1 MGLSIRVKLI
11 LAIYLPLL
19 AVYAGTLAVE
29 YRRGRAEIIE
39 HVKDLAV
46 ERAAHQAQVLDLHL
60 QIYEQQAESLANVI
74 SRAITVSNFGP
85 AAPQP
90 ASQPAAASQP
100 APPHL
105 AALPPPPGAPAFARP
120 GAATKPDT
128 LRRIFYSSG
137 LIKENLWRNPDVY
150 GSGVAFEPN
159 AFPADAVP
167 ASPYVFKSE
176 IPVYAPGPKGRR
188 DPTRKPPPKEFVREV
203 DISKGPG
210 NYRQQDW
217 YVNAATSGTG
227 VWSDPIVKPGQKPL
241 LRFSCPIKVNETLT
255 GVSYLD
261 VDLGAIQKQVA
272 AVCVD
277 GGGYSV
283 LVGNNGT
290 ILWHPTEAFA
300 LKETL
305 AGMARKH
312 NNAPLEGIAQRMAA
326 GQAGVELAP
335 NLDGK
340 TTEWVA
346 YAPVPSTNWSY
357 AAFIPESHIMAPV
370 YERLGR
376 SMALLSIG
384 LLLIILLI
392 HWTSRRVT
400 RPIGRLAAAVRQLG
414 DGNLNIPAID
424 TNSKDEIGVL
434 ARSFNS
440 MVKDLR
446 DHVEALTRETAAR
459 ETVESELRIAR
470 EIQES
475 LLPSAFPSNA
485 SFELYGM
492 NSPAEHVAGD
502 FFDFFYTSDHVL
514 TLVIADVSG
523 KGIPAAIFMAV
534 TRTIIRNLGATN
546 LTPAEIL
553 TRANAMLGQDNVRSM
568 FVTLFMGHYD
578 TRTGTLQYCNGG
590 HCPPC
595 IISAKGEVKTLSRV
609 TGTILGAFEDQ
620 RFELDQ
626 VTLEKGDTL
635 MLYTDGV
642 TEACRGDVELFGR
655 ERLEAF
661 LAQHAGDS
669 MVDLCHATEKVVD
682 EHRNHELQDDVTI
695 LAIRRIS

>member
-1 MGLSIRVKLI
+1 MSIRVKLI

-29 YRRGRAEIIE
+29 YHRGRTEIID

-46 ERAAHQAQVLDLHL
+46 ERAAHQAQVLDLRL

-74 SRAITVSNFGP
+74 SRAMTVANFGSP
-85 AAPQP
+85 A

-100 APPHL
+100 FQPP
-105 AALPPPPGAPAFARP
+105 RP
-120 GAATKPDT
+120 GATTKPDN
-128 LRRIFYSSG
+128 LRRVFYSSG

-159 AFPADAVP
+159 AFGSEPVP
-167 ASPYVFKSE
+167 PSPYVFKSE
-176 IPVYAPGPKGRR
+176 TPPPLPGPRGRR
-188 DPTRKPPPKEFVREV
+188 DNTHKPPKEFVREM
-203 DISKGPG
+203 DLAKGSG

-217 YVNAATSGTG
+217 YANAVTSGAG
-227 VWSDPIVKPGQKPL
+227 VWSDPVVKPGQKPL
-241 LRFSCPIKVNETLT
+241 LRFSFPFKVNDILA

-261 VDLGAIQKQVA
+261 VDLAAIQKQVA

-283 LVGNNGT
+283 LIGNNGT
-290 ILWHPTEAFA
+290 VLWHPNESIVLT
-300 LKETL
+300 ETL
-305 AGMARKH
+305 QGLARK
-312 NNAPLEGIAQRMAA
+312 NKNAELEDISQRMAA

-335 NLDGK
+335 NFKGK

-357 AAFIPESHIMAPV
+357 ATFIPESRIMAPV

-376 SMALLSIG
+376 SMALLSAG
-384 LLLIILLI
+384 LLVIVLLI

-400 RPIGRLAAAVRQLG
+400 RPIGRLATAVQQLG
-414 DGNLNIPAID
+414 DGNLNIAAID

-446 DHVEALTRETAAR
+446 EHVEALTRETAAR

-475 LLPSAFPSNA
+475 LLPSTFPSNA
-485 SFELYGM
+485 GFELYGM

-502 FFDFFYTSDHVL
+502 FFDFFYTNDHTL

-534 TRTIIRNLGATN
+534 TRTIIRNLGATSM
-546 LTPAEIL
+546 TPAEIL
-553 TRANAMLGQDNVRSM
+553 SKANDMLGQDNVRSM
-568 FVTLFMGHYD
+568 FVTLFLGHYD
-578 TRTGTLQYCNGG
+578 TRTGVLQYCNGG

-595 IISAKGEVKTLSRV
+595 LISAAGEVRSLIHV

-620 RFELDQ
+620 RFEQDE
-626 VTLEKGDTL
+626 VTLHKGDAL
-635 MLYTDGV
+635 LLYTDGV
-642 TEACRGDVELFGR
+642 TEACRGEIDLFGR

-661 LAQHAGDS
+661 LGQHSGDS
-669 MVDLCHATEKVVD
+669 MTEICHAVEEAVD
-682 EHRNHELQDDVTI
+682 EHRSHELQDDVTI
-695 LAIRRIS
+695 LAIRRTA